1 MAGKDNKG
9 NTMTLDEIEKQQVSR
24 VLGFA
29 EGNEDLVARLRE
41 IGFAEGDEV
50 ELLYTGPFARKPL
63 CFRLNRTM
71 VALRPYEAR
80 VIAVEPVT

>member
-1 MAGKDNKG
+1 
-9 NTMTLDEIEKQQVSR
+9 MTLDKVEKLQITR

-41 IGFAEGDEV
+41 IGFAEEDEV
-50 ELLYTGPFARKPL
+50 ELLYTGPLGRKPL

-71 VALRPYEAR
+71 VALRPNEAR
-80 VIAVEPVT
+80 VIEVELV